1 MDVRVVIMVQ
11 LLLAFVTLLAAQ
23 TSQVAV
29 PAPAQIS
36 PGYVIGPADVLNIKV
51 FNEADLSGPFSVD
64 SDGTITFPLLGRIH
78 VGGKTPRDIEA
89 HLTKVLT
96 GAYLRN
102 PIVSVEIGNYRSR
115 AIFILGEVK
124 APGKYSI
131 EGPMTLLEVLA
142 KAGSLTAAAGN
153 TIIVQRYKDGL
164 AAAVSDEPMLPGD
177 PRGAEVMRVNVSDLN
192 EGRLNAN
199 ILLQDSDTIV
209 VPAADRFYV
218 TGFVRQPGSFVLRP
232 GMSVQ
237 QAIAEAGG
245 LTERGSRRGIK
256 ILRRVKE
263 KDVEIDARLTDL
275 VRPNDTIV
283 VRQRLI

>member
-1 MDVRVVIMVQ
+1 MVA
-11 LLLAFVTLLAAQ
+11 LLLGLVTLLVAQTPPQVAAPAPVAQ
-23 TSQVAV
+23 TSQN
-29 PAPAQIS
+29 
-36 PGYVIGPADVLNIKV
+36 YLIGPSDVLTIKV
-51 FNEADLSGPFSVD
+51 FNEADLSGLFSVD
-64 SDGTITFPLLGRIH
+64 SDGTISFPLLGRTA
-78 VGGKTPRDIEA
+78 VGGKTVREIEA
-89 HLTKVLT
+89 HLIKALT
-96 GAYLRN
+96 GSYLKN
-102 PIVSVEIGNYRSR
+102 PQVSVEIGNYRSR

-142 KAGSLTAAAGN
+142 KAGSLTTAAGN

-164 AAAVSDEPMLPGD
+164 AAAVSSEPMLPGD
-177 PRGAEVMRVNVSDLN
+177 PRGAEVMRVNVEDLR

-209 VPAADRFYV
+209 VPPADRFYV
-218 TGFVRQPGSFVLRP
+218 TGYVRTPGSFVLRP

-245 LTERGSRRGIK
+245 FTERGSRRGIK
-256 ILRRVKE
+256 ILRKVNEKE
-263 KDVEIDARLTDL
+263 IEMDAKLTDP

-283 VRQRLI
+283 VRQRFI

>member
-1 MDVRVVIMVQ
+1 MVVT
-11 LLLAFVTLLAAQ
+11 LLLGFVALLAAQ
-23 TSQVAV
+23 TPPQVAV
-29 PAPAQIS
+29 PAPAPTQVS
-36 PGYVIGPADVLNIKV
+36 PGYEVGPSDVLNIKV

-64 SDGTITFPLLGRIH
+64 SDGTITFPFLGRVT
-78 VGGKTPRDIEA
+78 VGGKTVRDIEA
-89 HLTKVLT
+89 QLTKALT

-102 PIVSVEIGNYRSR
+102 PQISVEIGNYRSR

-153 TIIVQRYKDGL
+153 SIIVQRYKDGL
-164 AAAVSDEPMLPGD
+164 AAAVSNEPMLPGD

-245 LTERGSRRGIK
+245 FTERGSTRGIK
-256 ILRRVKE
+256 IVRQVNGKE
-263 KDVEIDARLTDL
+263 VEINAKMSDL
-275 VRPNDTIV
+275 VKPNDTIR

>member
-1 MDVRVVIMVQ
+1 MLQ
-11 LLLAFVTLLAAQ
+11 LLLAIVVAVSAQ
-23 TSQVAV
+23 TPPQVAV
-29 PAPAQIS
+29 PAPQIS
-36 PGYVIGPADVLNIKV
+36 PGYVIGPLDVLNIKV
-51 FNEADLSGPFSVD
+51 FNEPDMSGPFSVD
-64 SDGTITFPLLGRIH
+64 SDGTITFPLLGRIP
-78 VGGKTPRDIEA
+78 VGGKTPRDVEA
-89 HLTKVLT
+89 YLLKVLT
-96 GAYLRN
+96 GAYLKN
-102 PIVSVEIGNYRSR
+102 PVVSVEIGNYRSR

-124 APGKYSI
+124 QPGKYSI

-142 KAGSLTAAAGN
+142 KAGSLTPSAGN

-164 AAAVSDEPMLPGD
+164 AAAVSNEPMLPGD
-177 PRGAEVMRVNVSDLN
+177 PRGGEVMRVNVADLN

-245 LTERGSRRGIK
+245 FTERGSTRGIK
-256 ILRRVKE
+256 IVRQVNNKE
-263 KDVEIDARLTDL
+263 VEIDARLGDR
-275 VRPNDTIV
+275 VRPNDTIK
-283 VRQRLI
+283 VRQRKI

>member
-1 MDVRVVIMVQ
+1 MV
-11 LLLAFVTLLAAQ
+11 LLTAQ
-23 TSQVAV
+23 TPPQAAI
-29 PAPAQIS
+29 PAPTQIS
-36 PGYVIGPADVLNIKV
+36 PGYVIGPSDVLNIKV

-64 SDGTITFPLLGRIH
+64 SDGTITFPFLGRVA
-78 VGGKTPRDIEA
+78 VGGKTVRDIEA
-89 HLTKVLT
+89 QLIKSLT

-102 PIVSVEIGNYRSR
+102 PQVSVEIGNYRSR

-142 KAGSLTAAAGN
+142 KAGSLTPAAGN

-164 AAAVSDEPMLPGD
+164 AAAVSNEPMLPGD
-177 PRGAEVMRVNVSDLN
+177 PRGGEVMRVNVTDLN

-218 TGFVRQPGSFVLRP
+218 TGYVKTPGSFVLRP

-245 LTERGSRRGIK
+245 FTERGSRRGIK
-256 ILRRVKE
+256 ILRKVKE
-263 KDVEIDARLTDL
+263 KDVEIDAKLTDP
-275 VRPNDTIV
+275 VRANDTIV

>member
-1 MDVRVVIMVQ
+1 MVVT
-11 LLLAFVTLLAAQ
+11 LLLGFVALLAAQ
-23 TSQVAV
+23 TPPQVAV
-29 PAPAQIS
+29 PAPAPTQVS
-36 PGYVIGPADVLNIKV
+36 PGYEVGPSDVLNIKV
-51 FNEADLSGPFSVD
+51 FNEPDLSGPFSVD
-64 SDGTITFPLLGRIH
+64 SDGTITFPFLGRVT
-78 VGGKTPRDIEA
+78 VGGKTVRDIEA
-89 HLTKVLT
+89 QLTKALT

-102 PIVSVEIGNYRSR
+102 PQISVEIGNYRSR
-115 AIFILGEVK
+115 AIFILGAVK
-124 APGKYSI
+124 QPGKYSI

-142 KAGSLTAAAGN
+142 RAGSLTADAGN

-164 AAAVSDEPMLPGD
+164 AAAVSNEPMLPGD

-245 LTERGSRRGIK
+245 FTERGSTRGIK
-256 ILRRVKE
+256 IVRQVNGKEIEINVKMSDPV
-263 KDVEIDARLTDL
+263 K
-275 VRPNDTIV
+275 PNDTIR